1 MSGSAAGN
9 PAQIFEDDPHE
20 DAVVLLYL
28 AVVIV
33 AALGHGLDEEALV
46 LIGEADRGQQGA
58 VLLNVAPMAE
68 ADRPVLIEARGAAE
82 GHLLAAAE
90 LVGAVVVV
98 DEELGEVEV
107 QGRRADPGT
116 GKG

>member
-68 ADRPVLIEARGAAE
+68 ADRPVLIEARGDAE
-82 GHLLAAAE
+82 GRSEEHTSE
-90 LVGAVVVV
+90 LQSLMRISYAVFR
-98 DEELGEVEV
+98 L
-107 QGRRADPGT
+107 
-116 GKG
+116 KK